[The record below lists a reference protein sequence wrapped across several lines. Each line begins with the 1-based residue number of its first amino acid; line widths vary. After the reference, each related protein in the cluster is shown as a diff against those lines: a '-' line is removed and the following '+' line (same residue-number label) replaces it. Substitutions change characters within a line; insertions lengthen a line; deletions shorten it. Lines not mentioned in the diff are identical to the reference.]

1 MTSGSPRVGHRT
13 DRKHI
18 SDDGIRELL
27 QKGWF
32 NNQIRMRYIAS
43 FARIR
48 KIDRELRGAT
58 T

>member
-13 DRKHI
+13 DRQHI
-18 SDDGIRELL
+18 SDEGIRDLIRA
-27 QKGWF
+27 GWF

-48 KIDRELRGAT
+48 KIDRELRGVT
-58 T
+58 